1 MYWLYWLFILILLAA
16 ASGAALL
23 AYRTYATGEANLPNL
38 NLGGWLF
45 RQKAEPRLGVVE
57 QATVDAR
64 RRLLLIRRDGVEHL
78 IMTGGPVDVLIET
91 GIPAPARHTEALDRT
106 LEEPSQSV
114 FTRQPRS
121 LGQAVNE

>member
-1 MYWLYWLFILILLAA
+1 MSVLFWLFVLILLAA
-16 ASGAALL
+16 GAVAAVL
-23 AYRTYATGEANLPNL
+23 AYRAYFGGEPIPV

-45 RQKAEPRLGVVE
+45 RQRPEPRLGVVE
-57 QATVDAR
+57 QAAVDSR

-78 IMTGGPVDVLIET
+78 IMTGGPVDVVIET
-91 GIPAPARHTEALDRT
+91 GIQARQFEQEPAVAPEPPAA
-106 LEEPSQSV
+106 V